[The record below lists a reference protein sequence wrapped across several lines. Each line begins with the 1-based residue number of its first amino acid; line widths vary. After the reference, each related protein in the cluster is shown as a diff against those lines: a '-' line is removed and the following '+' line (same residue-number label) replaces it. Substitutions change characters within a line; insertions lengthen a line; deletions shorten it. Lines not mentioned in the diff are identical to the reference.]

1 MKKKLSLIGIIL
13 ILLLVA
19 IFSISNMQ
27 RVAVNFLVA
36 EVKVPLVILIILSI
50 LVGVIIAMLFSA
62 SASFKHKKQIKNLN
76 HQVKNLQSQVVQNSK
91 NKEEH

>member
-50 LVGVIIAMLFSA
+50 LIGVIIAMLFSA
-62 SASFKHKKQIKNLN
+62 SASLKHKKQIKNLN
-76 HQVKNLQSQVVQNSK
+76 HQVKNL
-91 NKEEH
+91 